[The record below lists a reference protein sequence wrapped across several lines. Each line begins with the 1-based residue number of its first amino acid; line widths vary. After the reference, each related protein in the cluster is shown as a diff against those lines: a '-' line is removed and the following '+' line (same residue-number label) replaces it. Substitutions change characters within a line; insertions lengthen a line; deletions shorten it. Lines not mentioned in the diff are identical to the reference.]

1 MKYSNL
7 KNRPLSQ
14 LQFIAL
20 GYMLIIFTGAAVLST
35 PLASR
40 THTWTSFLTALF
52 TATSATCVTGLILVD
67 TATHWNFFGQLVII
81 SLIQIGGLGFITI
94 GIFFSLFMRH
104 KIGLR
109 QRGLIRESFNINDI
123 GGVVKLT
130 KKVLYGTFLIEGI
143 GALLLSIRFIG
154 DFGFVKG
161 LWFGIFHSIS
171 AFCNAGFDLMGTE
184 YGQYASLTAFSGDIL
199 VNLVIMSLIL
209 TGGIGFVIWDD
220 ISKNKLRFK
229 RYRLHSKIVLSMSL
243 ILVFGGALV
252 FYFTES
258 KGIFEGMG
266 FKERVLS
273 SLFASVSPRTAGFN
287 TTDTMKMSQAGKLFT
302 VVLMY
307 IGAGSGST
315 GGGIKVSTFFVLL
328 ACIYTGVNKKYSVV
342 AFGRRIEDEAV
353 KSSLAISSL
362 NMILI
367 IASAIVILMLHN
379 MSEID
384 VIYEVT
390 SAMST
395 VGMTVGITRD
405 MGFTARIILIVLMY
419 LGRVGGLS
427 FALSFTENKK
437 VPKLKSVAEPISV
450 G

>member
-1 MKYSNL
+1 MKIL
-7 KNRPLSQ
+7 KLKKKPLSQ

-20 GYMLIIFTGAAVLST
+20 GYILIIFTGAILLST
-35 PLASR
+35 PFASR
-40 THTWTSFLTALF
+40 SHMVTPFLTALF
-52 TATSATCVTGLILVD
+52 TSTSATCVTGLVLVD
-67 TATHWNFFGQLVII
+67 TASHWNFFGQLVII

-130 KKVLYGTFLIEGI
+130 KKVLLGTFIIEGI
-143 GALLLSIRFIG
+143 GAIFLSIRFIES
-154 DFGFVKG
+154 FGIIKG
-161 LWFGIFHSIS
+161 IWFGIFHSIS
-171 AFCNAGFDLMGTE
+171 AFCNAGFDLMGVK
-184 YGQYASLTAFSGDIL
+184 YGQYASLTAFSGDVI
-199 VNLVIMSLIL
+199 VNIVIMSLIL
-209 TGGIGFVIWDD
+209 IGGIGFIVWDD
-220 ISKNKLRFK
+220 ISKNKLNFK
-229 RYRLHSKIVLSMSL
+229 RYRFHSKIVLSVSL
-243 ILVFGGALV
+243 ILVFGGGLI
-252 FYFTES
+252 FYFTEGS
-258 KGIFEGMG
+258 GIFSGMG
-266 FKERVLS
+266 FRERVLS
-273 SLFASVSPRTAGFN
+273 SLFAAISPRTAGFN
-287 TTDTMKMSQAGKLFT
+287 TTDTMKMSQAGKLLT
-302 VVLMY
+302 VVLMF

-315 GGGIKVSTFFVLL
+315 AGGIKISTFFVLM
-328 ACIYTGVNKKYSVV
+328 ACIHSEINKKYSID
-342 AFGRRIEDEAV
+342 AFGRRIEEAAI

-362 NMILI
+362 NMLLI
-367 IASAIVILMLHN
+367 ISSTMVILMFQN

-405 MGFTARIILIVLMY
+405 MSTLPRIILIILMY

-427 FALSFTENKK
+427 FALSFTQNKK
-437 VPKLKSVAEPISV
+437 VPKLKSIAESISV

>member
-1 MKYSNL
+1 MKIL
-7 KNRPLSQ
+7 KLKKKSLSQ

-20 GYMLIIFTGAAVLST
+20 GYILIILTGAILLST
-35 PLASR
+35 PLTSR
-40 THTWTSFLTALF
+40 SNTVTPFLTALF
-52 TATSATCVTGLILVD
+52 TSTSATCVTGLVLVD

-104 KIGLR
+104 RIGLR

-130 KKVLYGTFLIEGI
+130 KKVLFGTLIIEGI

-154 DFGFVKG
+154 SFGIIKG
-161 LWFGIFHSIS
+161 IWFGIFHSIS
-171 AFCNAGFDLMGTE
+171 AFCNAGFDLMGMK
-184 YGQYASLTAFSGDIL
+184 YGQYASLTAFSGDVL
-199 VNLVIMSLIL
+199 VNIVIMSLIL
-209 TGGIGFVIWDD
+209 IGGIGFIVWDD
-220 ISKNKLRFK
+220 ISKNKLNFK
-229 RYRLHSKIVLSMSL
+229 RYKLHSKIVLSISM
-243 ILVFGGALV
+243 ILVFGGGLI
-252 FYFTES
+252 FYFTEG
-258 KGIFEGMG
+258 KGIFFGMG
-266 FKERVLS
+266 FRERLLS
-273 SLFASVSPRTAGFN
+273 SLFAAVSPRTAGFN
-287 TTDTMKMSQAGKLFT
+287 TTDTMKMSQAGKLLT
-302 VVLMY
+302 VVLMF

-315 GGGIKVSTFFVLL
+315 AGGIKISTFFVLM
-328 ACIYTGVNKKYSVV
+328 ACIYSEINKKYSID
-342 AFGRRIEDEAV
+342 AFGRRIEEGAV

-362 NMILI
+362 NMLLI
-367 IASAIVILMLHN
+367 ISSTIVILIFQN

-405 MGFTARIILIVLMY
+405 MSTFPRIILIILMY

-427 FALSFTENKK
+427 FALSFTQNKK
-437 VPKLKSVAEPISV
+437 VPKLKSIVEPISV